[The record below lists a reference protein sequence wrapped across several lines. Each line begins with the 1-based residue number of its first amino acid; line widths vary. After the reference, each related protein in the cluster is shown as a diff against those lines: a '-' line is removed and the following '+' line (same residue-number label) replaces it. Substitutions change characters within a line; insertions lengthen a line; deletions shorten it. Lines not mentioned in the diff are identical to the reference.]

1 MFFQFPLGVIFYVGK
16 KSPPKNMHRKLKK
29 SGESGKEMQVHLAD
43 VARFSRFCDGMWLI
57 RVLRFFTD
65 GSYRMLAAS
74 NSAKVT
80 FFGMVIVLKVVG
92 DLQLG
97 DQVRSL

>member
-1 MFFQFPLGVIFYVGK
+1 
-16 KSPPKNMHRKLKK
+16 MHRKLKK

>member
-1 MFFQFPLGVIFYVGK
+1 MFFWGIIIIYHFHLPLGLIIRRKNISLLKEHVFFQFPLGVIFLWAK
-16 KSPPKNMHRKLKK
+16 KSPPKNMHRKLNK

-65 GSYRMLAAS
+65 GSIEY
-74 NSAKVT
+74 
-80 FFGMVIVLKVVG
+80 
-92 DLQLG
+92 
-97 DQVRSL
+97 